1 MRTSPQLED
10 VEDWLI
16 REALASPDISALFAG
31 TCERLRAL
39 GIPIVR
45 ANLAWVTL
53 HPLVDAEAVLWTLD
67 EGPRFEQYRHEHGEG
82 AEWLDSPIRSL
93 IVSGEDR
100 LRRTLVSANTDPGF
114 PLLRRLRDEG
124 HTDYLLMRT
133 PFDLPNT
140 NETGTSGMIASWATR
155 APQGFDSRSVEDIE
169 YLQIRLA
176 LAARSTIQTRIA
188 STLAETYLGRRA
200 GRHVLSGKIRHGD
213 GEILD
218 AVIFY
223 SDLRD
228 STGLADRLA
237 PDVYL
242 AHLNTYF
249 DATAG
254 AVIEAGGDV
263 LDFIGDA
270 ILAVFP
276 IEVDGFQAAAARATL
291 AAETALA
298 RMEHAAAGTSL
309 PLRCGIALSHGSVMF
324 GNIGVA
330 DRMTFSVIGP
340 SVNAAARIE
349 QMTKALASPL
359 LVTADIA
366 AVAPERFE
374 RRGSYPLDGFGA
386 EVELY
391 APVQP
396 APSQTSRP
404 DGILPREN

>member
-1 MRTSPQLED
+1 MRTRPELEEI
-10 VEDWLI
+10 EDWLI
-16 REALASPDISALFAG
+16 REALGSPDISALFAG
-31 TCERLRAL
+31 TCERLRSL

-45 ANLAWVTL
+45 ANLAWATL

-67 EGPRFEQYRHEHGEG
+67 EGARFEQYRHEHGEG
-82 AEWLDSPIRSL
+82 AEWLDSPIRAL

-100 LRRTLVSANTDPGF
+100 LRRNLAAANTDPGF

-133 PFDLPNT
+133 GFDLPNT

-155 APQGFDSRSVEDIE
+155 APDGFDARSVDDVE

-213 GEILD
+213 GEILE

-228 STGLADRLA
+228 STGLADRLP

-249 DATAG
+249 DAAAG
-254 AVIEAGGDV
+254 AVTEAGGDV

-276 IEVDGFQAAAARATL
+276 IEVDGFQAAASRAL
-291 AAETALA
+291 QAAETALV
-298 RMEHAAAGTSL
+298 RMDQAAEGTSL

-340 SVNAAARIE
+340 TVNAAARIE
-349 QMTKALASPL
+349 QMTKTLASPL
-359 LVTADIA
+359 LVTSEIA
-366 AVAPERFE
+366 AVAPGRFE
-374 RRGSYPLDGFGA
+374 RRGSYPLAGFGA

-391 APVQP
+391 APRGPVTP
-396 APSQTSRP
+396 
-404 DGILPREN
+404 

>member
-1 MRTSPQLED
+1 MRTTPELEEI
-10 VEDWLI
+10 EDWLI
-16 REALASPDISALFAG
+16 REALGSPDISALFAG
-31 TCERLRAL
+31 TCERLVAAGL
-39 GIPIVR
+39 PIER

-53 HPLVDAEAVLWTLD
+53 HPLIDAEAVLWNAGT
-67 EGPRFEQYRHEHGEG
+67 GPRFEQYRHEHGEG
-82 AEWLDSPIRSL
+82 AEWLDSPIRAL
-93 IVSGEDR
+93 IVNGENRMRRR
-100 LRRTLVSANTDPGF
+100 LAAANADPGF

-133 PFDLPNT
+133 GFDLPNS

-155 APQGFDSRSVEDIE
+155 APDGFDAKAIDDIE

-188 STLAETYLGRRA
+188 STLAETYLGRRG

-213 GEILD
+213 GETLD
-218 AVIFY
+218 VVIFY

-228 STGLADRLA
+228 STSLADRLA

-276 IEVDGFQAAAARATL
+276 IEVDGFEAAANRAIQAAEA
-291 AAETALA
+291 ALA
-298 RMEHAAAGTSL
+298 RMEQAASQTPL
-309 PLRCGIALSHGSVMF
+309 PLRSGIALSHGPVMF

-340 SVNAAARIE
+340 TVNAAARIE
-349 QMTKALASPL
+349 QMTKTLGSPL
-359 LVTADIA
+359 LVTDRIA
-366 AVAPERFE
+366 GVAPERF
-374 RRGSYPLDGFGA
+374 RRCGRYPLAGFGA

-391 APVQP
+391 APS
-396 APSQTSRP
+396 APHT
-404 DGILPREN
+404 PRTQR